1 MHPVRTNVSTPSTA
15 GVGTGGTPSADRRA
29 AGVSPQ
35 RILIVDDDDDCRAY
49 LAEAFEALGCH
60 VRRASDAGEALR
72 ALRTEPPDL
81 VCSDLRMPGM
91 DGLEFLALLRAH
103 VPDLRCVVVSACA
116 DASILSQAHRL
127 GVVACLRKPVP
138 ISELVAVL
146 ARLAAMRVRPDAG
159 PSAFLQDPAVLSSP
173 TVRSGLDRLDANL
186 LHKTSQLS
194 LLTQF
199 SAALCAA
206 PTTDPTAAANSRPGD
221 RLAPLVRRSL
231 DIARRALAANQATL
245 GLLDHGTVRPVEA
258 LGVSE
263 ASLPLTE
270 AAQHLAMGTEGE
282 PWHGT
287 IDGVPLAAAA
297 LVVHGERVGVLCV
310 GRPVG
315 AHAFGM
321 SDADLLAAFAAQT
334 AVALENA
341 SLGRQLEQAFQASV
355 ASLIVTLEAKHKYT
369 EGHSMRVAEY
379 ARGISVT
386 LGLSVLAHEQV
397 HTAALL
403 HDLGKV
409 GIRDEVLD
417 KPGDLTAAEWAA
429 MREHPQL
436 GARILGSLGF
446 LTEEARIVRHH
457 HERLDGSGYPD
468 GLTGEDIPLAARIIG
483 VADAFDA
490 MRSARSYRRE
500 LSEAAAID
508 ELRRGAGTQFDPD
521 AVEAFCAW
529 CAAHSATTG
538 PSLPSTV
545 ALGTEPR

>member
-1 MHPVRTNVSTPSTA
+1 VSTPSTA
-15 GVGTGGTPSADRRA
+15 DLAAGGAQSGDRRA
-29 AGVSPQ
+29 AGVPPW

-60 VRRASDAGEALR
+60 VRRTGDAGEALR
-72 ALRTEPPDL
+72 ALRSEPPDL

-116 DASILSQAHRL
+116 DASILSEADRL
-127 GVVACLRKPVP
+127 GVVACLRKPVA
-138 ISELVAVL
+138 ISELVEVL
-146 ARLAAMRVRPDAG
+146 DRLAATRARPDAG
-159 PSAFLQDPAVLSSP
+159 LSAAPQDSAGFPPRMAP
-173 TVRSGLDRLDANL
+173 SGLDRLDSNL
-186 LHKTSQLS
+186 LRKTSQLS

-206 PTTDPTAAANSRPGD
+206 PTTDPTSPAKSRPGD

-231 DIARRALAANQATL
+231 EVARRALGANQASL
-245 GLLDHGTVRPVEA
+245 GLLERGTIRPVET
-258 LGVSE
+258 LGVR
-263 ASLPLTE
+263 AGLLPLTE
-270 AAQHLAMGTEGE
+270 AAQRLGMRAEGE
-282 PWHGT
+282 PWYGT
-287 IDGVPLAAAA
+287 IYGAPLAAAG
-297 LVVHGERVGVLCV
+297 LVIHGEMVGVLCA
-310 GRPVG
+310 GRLAGGPP
-315 AHAFGM
+315 FGM

-341 SLGRQLEQAFQASV
+341 SRGRQLEQAFQASV

-379 ARGISVT
+379 AHGIAVT
-386 LGLSVLAHEQV
+386 LGLSVLADEQV

-417 KPGDLTAAEWAA
+417 KPGELTAAEWAA

-468 GLTGEDIPLAARIIG
+468 GLTGEAIPLAARIIG

-508 ELRRGAGTQFDPD
+508 QLRRGAGTQFDPA

-529 CAAHSATTG
+529 CAAHPAAARPVSSSDAAPG
-538 PSLPSTV
+538 
-545 ALGTEPR
+545 AEPV

>member
-1 MHPVRTNVSTPSTA
+1 VSTASTA
-15 GVGTGGTPSADRRA
+15 DLAACGTQSADRRA
-29 AGVSPQ
+29 ADVSPW

-60 VRRASDAGEALR
+60 VRRAGDAGEALR
-72 ALRTEPPDL
+72 ALRSEPPDL

-103 VPDLRCVVVSACA
+103 APDLRCVVVSACA
-116 DASILSQAHRL
+116 DASILSEADRL
-127 GVVACLRKPVP
+127 GVVACLRKPVA
-138 ISELVAVL
+138 ISELVEVL
-146 ARLAAMRVRPDAG
+146 DRLAATRVRPDPALKGSAG
-159 PSAFLQDPAVLSSP
+159 FPPATAP
-173 TVRSGLDRLDANL
+173 SGLDRLDSNL
-186 LHKTSQLS
+186 LRKTSQLS

-199 SAALCAA
+199 SAALCTA
-206 PTTDPTAAANSRPGD
+206 PTTDPTSAANSRPGD
-221 RLAPLVRRSL
+221 RLAPLVRRGL
-231 DIARRALAANQATL
+231 EVARRALAANQATL
-245 GLLDHGTVRPVEA
+245 GLLDRGTFRPVET
-258 LGVSE
+258 LGVR
-263 ASLPLTE
+263 AGLLPLTE
-270 AAQHLAMGTEGE
+270 AAQRLGMGAEGE
-282 PWHGT
+282 PWYGT
-287 IDGVPLAAAA
+287 IHGVPLAAAA
-297 LVVHGERVGVLCV
+297 LVIHGEMVGVLCA
-310 GRPVG
+310 GRPAG
-315 AHAFGM
+315 GPPFGM

-355 ASLIVTLEAKHKYT
+355 TSLIVTLEAKHKYT

-379 ARGISVT
+379 AHGISAT
-386 LGLSVLAHEQV
+386 LGLSILADEQV

-409 GIRDEVLD
+409 GVRDEVLD
-417 KPGDLTAAEWAA
+417 KPGELTAAEWAS

-446 LTEEARIVRHH
+446 LAEEARIVRHH

-468 GLTGEDIPLAARIIG
+468 GLTGEAIPLAARIIG

-500 LSEAAAID
+500 LSEAAAIN

-529 CAAHSATTG
+529 RAAHPVSSSRAAAG
-538 PSLPSTV
+538 
-545 ALGTEPR
+545 AEPV

>member
-1 MHPVRTNVSTPSTA
+1 VSTPSTA
-15 GVGTGGTPSADRRA
+15 DLAAGGTQPADRRA
-29 AGVSPQ
+29 ADVSPW

-60 VRRASDAGEALR
+60 VRRAGDAGEALR
-72 ALRTEPPDL
+72 ALRSEPPDL

-116 DASILSQAHRL
+116 DASILSEADRL
-127 GVVACLRKPVP
+127 GVVACLRKPVA
-138 ISELVAVL
+138 ISELIAVL
-146 ARLAAMRVRPDAG
+146 DRLAATGVRPDAG
-159 PSAFLQDPAVLSSP
+159 LSAALKDSAGFPPAAAP
-173 TVRSGLDRLDANL
+173 SGLDRLDSNL
-186 LHKTSQLS
+186 LRKTSQLS

-199 SAALCAA
+199 SAALCTA
-206 PTTDPTAAANSRPGD
+206 PATDPTSAATSRPGD

-231 DIARRALAANQATL
+231 EVARRALAANQAAL
-245 GLLDHGTVRPVEA
+245 GLLDRGTIRPVET
-258 LGVSE
+258 LGVR
-263 ASLPLTE
+263 AGLLPLTE
-270 AAQHLAMGTEGE
+270 AAQRLGMGAEGE
-282 PWHGT
+282 PWYGT
-287 IDGVPLAAAA
+287 IYGVPLAAAA
-297 LVVHGERVGVLCV
+297 LVIHGEMVGVLCA
-310 GRPVG
+310 GRLAGGPP
-315 AHAFGM
+315 FGM

-355 ASLIVTLEAKHKYT
+355 ASLIATLEAKHKYT

-379 ARGISVT
+379 AHGISVT
-386 LGLSVLAHEQV
+386 LGLPVLADEQV

-409 GIRDEVLD
+409 GVRDEVLD
-417 KPGDLTAAEWAA
+417 KPGKLTAAEWAA

-468 GLTGEDIPLAARIIG
+468 GLTGEAIPLAARIIG

-508 ELRRGAGTQFDPD
+508 ELRRGTRTQFDPE

-529 CAAHSATTG
+529 RAAHPAAARPVSSSGAAAG
-538 PSLPSTV
+538 ADPV
-545 ALGTEPR
+545 

>member
-1 MHPVRTNVSTPSTA
+1 MDRAGTEVSTPPA
-15 GVGTGGTPSADRRA
+15 AAGTPLW
-29 AGVSPQ
+29 

-49 LAEAFEALGCH
+49 LAEAFEALGCR

-72 ALRTEPPDL
+72 TLSAESQDL

-91 DGLEFLALLRAH
+91 DGLEFLKLLRAH
-103 VPDLRCVVVSACA
+103 APDLPCVVASACTETA
-116 DASILSQAHRL
+116 ILTEASRL
-127 GVVACLRKPVP
+127 GVVACLRKPVR
-138 ISELVAVL
+138 ISELVNLLRRLEANP
-146 ARLAAMRVRPDAG
+146 ARPTASLPARPR
-159 PSAFLQDPAVLSSP
+159 DPAARPVQ
-173 TVRSGLDRLDANL
+173 SGLDGLDSDL
-186 LHKTSQLS
+186 LRKTSQLS

-199 SAALCAA
+199 SAALREPANAGSA
-206 PTTDPTAAANSRPGD
+206 PPVNGRPGD
-221 RLAPLVRRSL
+221 RLGPLVRRSL
-231 DIARRALAANQATL
+231 EIARRALTASQATL
-245 GLLDHGTVRPVEA
+245 GLQDRGAIYPVEP
-258 LGVSE
+258 LGTDE
-263 ASLPLTE
+263 APLPLTE
-270 AAQHLAMGTEGE
+270 AARRLAIGPEGE

-287 IDGVPLAAAA
+287 IHDVPVVAAA
-297 LVVHGERVGVLCV
+297 LVIHGEAVGLLCAA
-310 GRPVG
+310 RPAG
-315 AHAFGM
+315 GPPFAM

-369 EGHSMRVAEY
+369 EGHSLRVAEY
-379 ARGISVT
+379 AHGIAGA
-386 LGLSVLAHEQV
+386 LGLSILAQEQV
-397 HTAALL
+397 NTAALL

-417 KPGDLTAAEWAA
+417 KPGTLTATEWAA

-468 GLTGEDIPLAARIIG
+468 GLTGETIPLAARIIG

-490 MRSARSYRRE
+490 MRSARSYRPE

-521 AVEAFCAW
+521 VVAAFCVW
-529 CAAHSATTG
+529 RAACR
-538 PSLPSTV
+538 
-545 ALGTEPR
+545 GTAG